1 MKALQELRELRNTIK
16 AAEARIDQISNQA
29 TEEAVALAPNG
40 GTREAYTEE
49 NFQSMGTWHYHELS
63 LFDAATAKPRLE
75 AWDKFLKE
83 NYPEIK
89 PNHLVRMYHL
99 LPFRLYFAWFKTH
112 NFNQRVLR
120 FLKRKLKALK
130 H

>member
-1 MKALQELRELRNTIK
+1 MLQFLLDWVRRNRHVVPK
-16 AAEARIDQISNQA
+16 
-29 TEEAVALAPNG
+29 G

-49 NFQSMGTWHYHELS
+49 NFQSMGTWHYFELS
-63 LFDAATAKPRLE
+63 LFDAAIAQPRLK

-99 LPFRLYFAWFKTH
+99 LPFSFYFILFKVH
-112 NFNQRVLR
+112 NFVQRGIR
-120 FLKRKLKALK
+120 FLKRKLNRK
-130 H
+130 